1 MSNLTIKAPK
11 RKALKPDVDLVK
23 LIVRFDTDEKCRM
36 ALEKL
41 RWPLGVRC
49 IRCGSEKISRNYKRN
64 QFECDPCGYHFSVT
78 AGTIFHDSHL
88 PLRKW
93 FIAIYLIC
101 ESKKGVSALQ
111 LKRTLGVAYK
121 TAWYLCHRIREAVK
135 NDADCELL
143 SGIVE
148 CDETY
153 IGGKSKN
160 MHASVRARH
169 KNIHGNPGGKG
180 YDNKT
185 MVMGAIERGGN
196 VRLKVGSGK
205 TASRDILHAFIKA
218 KLADDTALIVT
229 DEHQAYLGIADKDTL
244 HATVNHFQK
253 EYVRGIVHTNTLENV
268 WSLFK
273 RSIIGSYHQLSVKHL
288 DRYLDE
294 FEFRFNN
301 RNNPYLFRDTLMRLL
316 QTSNLEYKELTKE
329 KAA

>member
-1 MSNLTIKAPK
+1 MSLTAKAPK
-11 RKALKPDVDLVK
+11 RKAMKPDLDLIK
-23 LIVRFDTDEKCRM
+23 LITRFDTDEKCRIT
-36 ALEKL
+36 LEKL
-41 RWPLGVRC
+41 RWPNGIRC
-49 IRCGSEKISRNYKRN
+49 IRCDSDKISRNYKRN

-135 NDADCELL
+135 NDADCEML

-148 CDETY
+148 CDEAY
-153 IGGKSKN
+153 IGGKPKN
-160 MHASVRARH
+160 MHRSKLAKLNRTL
-169 KNIHGNPGGKG
+169 GG
-180 YDNKT
+180 YDHKT
-185 MVMGAIERGGN
+185 MVLGAIERGGN
-196 VRLKVGSGK
+196 VRLQVGGK
-205 TASRDILHAFIKA
+205 KPTREILQAFIKS
-218 KLADDTALIVT
+218 KLAEETSLIIT
-229 DEHQAYLGIADKDTL
+229 DEWSGYKGIADKDTL
-244 HATVNHFQK
+244 HATVSHFQK

-273 RSIIGSYHQLSVKHL
+273 RSVIGSYHQVSTKHL

-301 RNNPYLFRDTLMRLL
+301 RHNPYLFRDTLMRLL
-316 QTSNLEYKELTKE
+316 QTATLEYKTLTKD

>member
-1 MSNLTIKAPK
+1 MSQPLTTKAPK
-11 RKALKPDVDLVK
+11 RKVLKPDIDLIK
-23 LIVRFDTDEKCRM
+23 LITRFDTDEKCRI

-41 RWPLGVRC
+41 RWPNGVRC
-49 IRCGSEKISRNYKRN
+49 IRCDSEKISRNYKRN

-143 SGIVE
+143 SGVVE

-153 IGGKSKN
+153 IGGKLKN
-160 MHASVRARH
+160 MHRSKVEKLKAGR
-169 KNIHGNPGGKG
+169 KTFG
-180 YDNKT
+180 NKT
-185 MVMGAIERGGN
+185 MVLGAIERGGN
-196 VRLKVGSGK
+196 VRLQVSSSKA
-205 TASRDILHAFIKA
+205 ASREILHSFIKA
-218 KLADDTALIVT
+218 KLSDETALIVT
-229 DEHQAYLGIADKDTL
+229 DELEAYRGIADKDTL
-244 HATVNHFQK
+244 HATVSHWQK
-253 EYVRGIVHTNTLENV
+253 EWVRGIVHTNTLESV

-273 RSIIGSYHQLSVKHL
+273 RSIIGSYHQVSMKHL

-301 RNNPYLFRDTLMRLL
+301 RHNPYLFRDTLLRLL
-316 QTSNLEYKELTKE
+316 QTSNLEYKTLTSHDE
-329 KAA
+329 AA